1 VTAQTNAADADHQ
14 KALVLRRLARC
25 YGKIEALAGI
35 DLQVSVGET
44 VALLGP
50 NGAGKSTTLAIVLGL
65 LAPSSGEV
73 YVLGRPP
80 RRAVADGLVGAM
92 LQSGAGSGLPP
103 GTRVGELVR
112 FVASLYRRPLS
123 PPAVIEQAGLTG
135 LADRK
140 VDRLSG
146 GELQRVR
153 FALAICANP
162 RLLVLDEPTV
172 GLDVPARRA
181 FWRTV
186 RAFAAEGRAVVFAT
200 HYLAEAEEAATRVAV
215 MHRGRI
221 VADGPVRD
229 IRRVV
234 AAKRIRFRALDVN
247 EEMLGAL
254 PAVQRVDSS
263 DGVITLESTDAD
275 ATVKALYRAPV
286 DFSDLEVT
294 SAGLEEAFL
303 ALTGEDIT
311 R

>member
-1 VTAQTNAADADHQ
+1 MTTQANTAESGQV
-14 KALVLRRLARC
+14 LVLRGLRRS
-25 YGKIEALAGI
+25 YGKVEAVAGI
-35 DLQVSVGET
+35 DLQVAAGET
-44 VALLGP
+44 LALLGP
-50 NGAGKSTTLAIVLGL
+50 NGAGKSTTLAMVLGL
-65 LAPSSGEV
+65 LAPSAGQAG
-73 YVLGRPP
+73 VLGRMP
-80 RRAVADGLVGAM
+80 RHAIADGLVGAL

-103 GTRVGELVR
+103 GARVGELIR

-123 PPAVIEQAGLTG
+123 PPAVIDQAGLTG
-135 LADRK
+135 LAGRK

-153 FALAICANP
+153 FALAICADP
-162 RLLVLDEPTV
+162 RLLILDEPTV

-186 RAFAAEGRAVVFAT
+186 RAFAAGGRAVVFAT

-215 MHRGRI
+215 MHKGRI
-221 VADGPVRD
+221 VADGPVRE

-234 AAKRIRFRALDVN
+234 AAKRIRFRAREASVVL
-247 EEMLGAL
+247 LGAL
-254 PAVQRVDSS
+254 PAVRRVESS

-275 ATVKALYRAPV
+275 ATVKALYRSPV

-294 SAGLEEAFL
+294 GAGLEEAFL
-303 ALTGEDIT
+303 ALTGEDMT

>member
-1 VTAQTNAADADHQ
+1 
-14 KALVLRRLARC
+14 VLRGLRRS
-25 YGKIEALAGI
+25 YGKVEAVAGI
-35 DLQVSVGET
+35 DLQVGAGET
-44 VALLGP
+44 LAMLGP
-50 NGAGKSTTLAIVLGL
+50 NGAGKSTTLAMVLGL

-73 YVLGRPP
+73 GVLGRSP
-80 RRAVADGLVGAM
+80 RQAVADGLVGAL

-103 GTRVGELVR
+103 GTRVGELIR
-112 FVASLYRRPLS
+112 FVASLYWRPLS
-123 PPAVIEQAGLTG
+123 PPVVLERAGLTA
-135 LADRK
+135 LAGRK

-162 RLLVLDEPTV
+162 RLLILDEPTV

-181 FWRTV
+181 FWQTV
-186 RAFAAEGRAVVFAT
+186 RAFTAEGRAVVFAT

-215 MHRGRI
+215 MHQGRI

-234 AAKRIRFRALDVN
+234 TAKRIRFRAQQADAG
-247 EEMLGAL
+247 MLAAL
-254 PAVQRVDSS
+254 PAVQRVEVL
-263 DGVITLESTDAD
+263 DGVITIESSDAD
-275 ATVKALYRAPV
+275 ATVKALYGSSV

-294 SAGLEEAFL
+294 GARLEEAFL